1 MWFRLYVITCG
12 KAKAAAYLW
21 RRVIP
26 NVYYAVCPA
35 AVKGFLMGNKEDGSR
50 KLGQGFFQGI
60 LGMDIQVVSR
70 FIQNQKVAGTKRQKA

>member
-35 AVKGFLMGNKEDGSR
+35 AVKGFLMGNQQYGSG
-50 KLGQGFFQGI
+50 KALKSCLQLI
-60 LGMDIQVVSR
+60 LGLDIQVVSR